1 MASAST
7 ADAWR
12 QGGGY
17 SDRSFPGARMPR
29 EDRAAGHDRG
39 RAVRPAVPPRG
50 RPADRLRPDDH
61 GRQVPPRR
69 EPMRPGRPGERLPS
83 GPRSAGPRPP
93 APRPAA
99 ARPAEARGATAR
111 GRSTASPEAGG
122 GRLRGA
128 VAVLGIFLVTL
139 AGAGIDSFVGVG
151 LGVITLGALLGS
163 ATVATLAV
171 RRRDLLSVVVA
182 PPLVFIGVAALNIGM
197 APSATFNAP
206 TVATL
211 LIRGFPTMA
220 MATGVAIVL
229 ALGRLLARR

>member
-29 EDRAAGHDRG
+29 EERAAGHERG
-39 RAVRPAVPPRG
+39 RPVRPAVPPRG
-50 RPADRLRPDDH
+50 RPVDRPRPDDH
-61 GRQVPPRR
+61 GRQAPPRR
-69 EPMRPGRPGERLPS
+69 EPMRPARPGERLPS
-83 GPRSAGPRPP
+83 GARPP

-99 ARPAEARGATAR
+99 ARRAEARGATAR
-111 GRSTASPEAGG
+111 GRSAAGPEVSG
-122 GRLRGA
+122 GRIRGA

-139 AGAGIDSFVGVG
+139 AGAGVDSFVGVG

-163 ATVATLAV
+163 ATIATLVV

-182 PPLVFIGVAALNIGM
+182 PPLVFIGVAALNIGL
-197 APSATFNAP
+197 APSASFNAP

-220 MATGVAIVL
+220 VATGVAIVL